1 MRLYVYGKMLDP
13 NYMTEEQFLKL
24 FRGILNGS
32 SDARTKVDQIVNEI
46 VSELKEYESGEVIG
60 HDDKDDDSGLYYDA
74 LGMTKPD
81 ESEQSDY
88 DREDLDSMSEKDLLA
103 LMDDALDS
111 GNTKRMEDIGSVLKQ
126 FYNESIT
133 TQIYLKEL
141 NMIKENHQYRNKK

>member
-1 MRLYVYGKMLDP
+1 
-13 NYMTEEQFLKL
+13 
-24 FRGILNGS
+24 
-32 SDARTKVDQIVNEI
+32 
-46 VSELKEYESGEVIG
+46 
-60 HDDKDDDSGLYYDA
+60 
-74 LGMTKPD
+74 
-81 ESEQSDY
+81 
-88 DREDLDSMSEKDLLA
+88 MSEKDLLA